1 MAEPLRVIFI
11 DNFDSF
17 TWNLVDEFARR
28 ETAVEVWRNTI
39 SAGHA
44 MQRALGADRALIVL
58 SPGPGAPADAGC
70 CADLVRA
77 AEGRVPLLGVCLGL
91 QVMVEALGGV
101 VGPAG
106 EVVHG
111 KVSRIRH
118 DADPVFDGIPSP
130 FPVGRY
136 HSLAATR
143 LPPSLVST
151 ATKDGMVMAVRHRTA
166 PMIGVQFHPESI
178 LTPDGGR
185 LIDNVV
191 AWARTAGPET
201 RTAKQV

>member
-1 MAEPLRVIFI
+1 MAEPLRLVFV

-28 ETAVEVWRNTI
+28 GALVEVWRNTVP
-39 SAGHA
+39 AREVLA
-44 MQRALGADRALIVL
+44 RARQDSSSLIVL
-58 SPGPGAPADAGC
+58 SPGPGTPAEAGC
-70 CADLVRA
+70 CIELARLA
-77 AEGRVPLLGVCLGL
+77 AEALVPLFGVCLGH
-91 QVMVEALGGV
+91 QAMVEAFGGT

-111 KVSRIRH
+111 KTSRIRH
-118 DADPVFDGIPSP
+118 EGGPLFEGIPSP

-143 LPPSLVST
+143 LPDCLTPIAGTERV
-151 ATKDGMVMAVRHRTA
+151 VMAVAHRTA
-166 PMIGVQFHPESI
+166 LQFGVQFHPESI

-185 LIDNVV
+185 IIDNVIK
-191 AWARTAGPET
+191 WAADARE
-201 RTAKQV
+201 